1 MPQTPSAPLLLALDT
16 ASPTVSVALARGPEL
31 LGERSIA
38 MERSSALLLALVH
51 EVLSEAGA
59 RPADLA
65 GVVALRGPGSFT
77 GVRIG
82 LATVLGLHQ
91 ALGMPATALETLR
104 VLAMGPHPPNPP
116 LPSPPLPPG
125 EGGTPSQ
132 KPKKPRIS
140 GPGGGAPLP
149 VGGGAM
155 GEGSGVR
162 IAVVDA
168 LRGDWSAQA
177 FTADPFPSPLTEAVL
192 IPGSEIPNLAAG
204 PRIVTGFGVSRLAAL
219 PGWPADLPLVEAGP
233 LAAAAVRLAADPDL
247 VWDSSLLTAPLYSRP
262 PAVTLPKARRAAVP

>member
-51 EVLSEAGA
+51 EVLTEAGA

-104 VLAMGPHPPNPP
+104 VLAMGPHPPGPP
-116 LPSPPLPPG
+116 LPSLSHPPG
-125 EGGTPSQ
+125 EGG
-132 KPKKPRIS
+132 KH
-140 GPGGGAPLP
+140 GFEGLDGGAPLP

-177 FTADPFPSPLTEAVL
+177 FTADLFPRPLSEAVL
-192 IPGSEIPNLAAG
+192 VPGPEIPNLAAG

-262 PAVTLPKARRAAVP
+262 PAVTLPRARRAATVP